1 MNKTMAIG
9 IFLILLSN
17 SSLLFAICFSMIFMY
32 IGLILNIV
40 GFFFFINGARQKEN
54 VEESDSNDQI

>member
-1 MNKTMAIG
+1 MAIG